1 MPEALRSALRELFD
15 DRVDEVEVVE
25 NSWYARLHRGARAT
39 TRRNRILLPGPA
51 NEFFADPALVLHEYF
66 HVLRQ
71 WNRGRLSVARYLAE
85 WLRHGYWAN
94 RYERQA
100 RRFVDRRL
108 PALRRTLARD
118 LGTVPVSHTMR
129 GPEIDRCGSRNSSTS
144 S

>member
-1 MPEALRSALRELFD
+1 MPEGLHAALRELFD
-15 DRVDEVEVVE
+15 DRVDDVEVVE

-51 NEFFADPALVLHEYF
+51 SEFFDDPALVLHEYF

-85 WLRHGYWAN
+85 WVRHGYWSN

-100 RRFVDRRL
+100 RRFVALRL
-108 PALRRTLARD
+108 PALRKHLARNF
-118 LGTVPVSHTMR
+118 HTMR
-129 GPEIDRCGSRNSSTS
+129 DPETPDAAR
-144 S
+144 